1 MAHQWQDS
9 CNARTVDEHVGT
21 RVILL
26 ALACVPAKRDRAL
39 QRSATALPD
48 YTAKRSPHDISFL
61 HRAVIAQSL
70 VRLIGLAVGD
80 AVCSSLS

>member
-48 YTAKRSPHDISFL
+48 YTAKRSPHDMLLDVERRLQS
-61 HRAVIAQSL
+61 AGESVNDDAQCAL
-70 VRLIGLAVGD
+70 VPP
-80 AVCSSLS
+80 

>member
-48 YTAKRSPHDISFL
+48 YTAKRSPHDMHMAPLRSSRL
-61 HRAVIAQSL
+61 RPRCAVS
-70 VRLIGLAVGD
+70 
-80 AVCSSLS
+80 